1 MSQKSKQKHVA
12 REKREEQQAERVV
25 KGIFIGLI
33 VLAVIAMICYSI
45 WA

>member
-25 KGIFIGLI
+25 KGILS
-33 VLAVIAMICYSI
+33 A
-45 WA
+45 